1 VSNLQFP
8 RLPWWGWGVA
18 LGSIAAV
25 VNLVAEPLPVLD
37 VGYVAAVFLLNI
49 GIWLAICG
57 AIAVLIWLV
66 GRAVGRTD

>member
-1 VSNLQFP
+1 MSKLQLP
-8 RLPWWGWGVA
+8 RLAWWAWGVA

-25 VNLVAEPLPVLD
+25 VNLVADPLPVLD

-49 GIWLAICG
+49 GMWLAICG

>member
-1 VSNLQFP
+1 VSKLQLP
-8 RLPWWGWGVA
+8 RLAWWAWGVA
-18 LGSIAAV
+18 LGSIAAG
-25 VNLVAEPLPVLD
+25 VNLLADPLPVLD

-49 GIWLAICG
+49 GMWLAICG

>member
-1 VSNLQFP
+1 VSKLQLP
-8 RLPWWGWGVA
+8 RLAWWAWGVA

-25 VNLVAEPLPVLD
+25 VNLVADPLPVLD
-37 VGYVAAVFLLNI
+37 AGYVAAVFLLNI
-49 GIWLAICG
+49 GMWLAICG